1 MQHTPYSLK
10 QICEENSITPGS
22 CKTFNLAGFPAAAA
36 IVPNKEIRD
45 DFLRN
50 TKGIVSHIDSVAY
63 VAAEAAYS
71 FGQNGFRVKRISQS
85 K

>member
-1 MQHTPYSLK
+1 M
-10 QICEENSITPGS
+10 
-22 CKTFNLAGFPAAAA
+22 AAA

-71 FGQNGFRVKRISQS
+71 FRQNSSELKNISG